1 ALWLNGLPEMPIRN
15 ISISNSI
22 ISAEAGAI
30 INNTDSVTLHNVTI
44 NHSTGSRLTATN
56 TANLTDR

>member
-1 ALWLNGLPEMPIRN
+1 MPIRN

-30 INNTDSVTLHNVTI
+30 INNADSVTLHNVNI
-44 NHSTGSRLTATN
+44 NHSTGSRLTVTN